1 MLERFFNIFRGNNY
15 AGNDFEDLLAHK
27 DVEGVMA
34 KMDSREEATEEAMN
48 EYNIFRHKVME
59 RPDKIVVD
67 RNGNPKD
74 TIKRW
79 KLPINYPMFIN
90 EIALVFIYG
99 KPVRWGQTSEGTE
112 DAFNAY
118 TNLLKDVH
126 FDAKVR
132 QCKRF
137 AGAETQSAM
146 LFRVFKNKQGKPDC
160 QIRVLAKSKGDGIYS
175 RWDIYGN
182 LLSFGWEYHVKDV
195 GETLRHFDLFTDKII
210 YRCVSKKG
218 GWEIEVE
225 ENLIGKIP
233 VILFQQ
239 EKEWAGV
246 EPLIE
251 REEYIA
257 SKTADVNDYFSDPIL
272 VLDADIIKNMPEKG
286 DENKTLIKQSGA
298 STQAAAGYLTW
309 DSASASKQNELEW
322 LQKQILSKTFTPD
335 ITFEQ
340 MKGLS
345 NVSGKALKQMMV
357 LANIKASKHK
367 ETHDE
372 MMDRV
377 AGLCLSIIGNV
388 LNVSLKKQCDNAV
401 ITHEFSDPFGEDA
414 TDIIDQLTKAKDG
427 GFLSQ
432 ESAVEQSP
440 TTKNVKTEMARLKAD
455 AKAAQAAQRDLFG
468 QMANVDEGVSEG
480 ELESAE

>member
-1 MLERFFNIFRGNNY
+1 MLNGFFNIFKGNNY
-15 AGNDFEDLLAHK
+15 AGNDFEELLARK

-48 EYNIFRHKVME
+48 EYNILKHKVME
-59 RPDKIVVD
+59 RADKIVVD
-67 RNGNPKD
+67 KDGNYKT

-79 KLPINYPMFIN
+79 KLPINYPKYIN

-99 KPVRWGQTSEGTE
+99 QPVRWGQTSEGTD
-112 DAFNAY
+112 DAFSTFTA
-118 TNLLKDVH
+118 LLKDVH

-132 QCKRF
+132 QCKRY

-160 QIRVLAKSKGDGIYS
+160 QVRVLAKSKGDGIYS

-182 LLSFGWEYHVKDV
+182 LLSFGWEYHVKDG
-195 GETLRHFDLFTDKII
+195 GETLRHFDLFTDKVI

-218 GWEIEVE
+218 GWDIEVE

-251 REEYIA
+251 REEHIA

-272 VLDADIIKNMPEKG
+272 VLDADIIKNLPEKD

-298 STQAAAGYLTW
+298 PTQAAAGYLTW
-309 DSASASKQNELEW
+309 DSASASKQNELDW
-322 LQKQILSKTFTPD
+322 LQRQILSKTFTPD

-340 MKGLS
+340 MKTLS
-345 NVSGKALKQMMV
+345 NVSGKALKQMMA

-388 LNVSLKKQCDNAV
+388 LNLSLKKQCEKCI

-414 TDIIDQLTKAKDG
+414 TEILDQIAKAKDG

-432 ESAVEQSP
+432 ESAVELSP
-440 TTKNVKTEMARLKAD
+440 MTKNAKTEMQRLQED
-455 AKAAQAAQRDLFG
+455 AERQAAAQANLFG
-468 QMANVDEGVSEG
+468 QVANAEGGIDEGG
-480 ELESAE
+480 DSAI

>member
-1 MLERFFNIFRGNNY
+1 MFDKIINYFQGNSL
-15 AGNDFEDLLAHK
+15 ANDFDSLIARK
-27 DVEGVMA
+27 DIDGVMS
-34 KMDSREEATEEAMN
+34 KMDSRAEETEEALKEYRIADHKIN
-48 EYNIFRHKVME
+48 ERV
-59 RPDKIVVD
+59 DKIIVD
-67 RNGNPKD
+67 KDGNYKR

-79 KLPINYPMFIN
+79 KLPIDYPKFIN

-99 KPVRWGQTSEGTE
+99 QPVRWGQTSKGTD
-112 DAFNAY
+112 DAFNAF
-118 TNLLKDVH
+118 TNLLKEVH

-132 QCKRF
+132 QCKRY

-182 LLSFGWEYHVKDV
+182 LLSFGWEYYLKD
-195 GETLRHFDLFTDKII
+195 GDDTYRHFDLYTDKVI
-210 YRCVSKKG
+210 YRCKAGKG
-218 GWEIEVE
+218 GWDVTPE

-239 EKEWAGV
+239 QKEWAGV

-257 SKTADVNDYFSDPIL
+257 SKTADVNDYFCDPIL
-272 VLDADIIKNMPEKG
+272 VLDADIVKNLPDKD

-357 LANIKASKHK
+357 LSTIKASKHK

-414 TDIIDQLTKAKDG
+414 TEILDQIAKAKDG

-440 TTKNVKTEMARLKAD
+440 TTKNVKTEMERLKAD
-455 AKAAQAAQRDLFG
+455 AEAAQAAQMNLFG

-480 ELESAE
+480 EMASAE

>member
-1 MLERFFNIFRGNNY
+1 MFEKVINYFQGNHT
-15 AGNDFEDLLAHK
+15 ANDFDALIARR
-27 DVEGVMA
+27 DIDGVMS
-34 KMDSREEATEEAMN
+34 KMDSRREQTEEALHEYRIYDHKIN
-48 EYNIFRHKVME
+48 ERQDKVIV
-59 RPDKIVVD
+59 DKD
-67 RNGNPKD
+67 GNYKR

-79 KLPINYPMFIN
+79 KLPIDYPKYIN

-99 KPVRWGQTSEGTE
+99 QPVRWGQTSEGTD
-112 DAFNAY
+112 DAFDAF

-132 QCKRF
+132 QCKRY

-146 LFRVFKNKQGKPDC
+146 LFRVFKNKHGKPDC

-182 LLSFGWEYHVKDV
+182 LLSFGWEYYLKD
-195 GETLRHFDLFTDKII
+195 GGDTYRHFDLYTDKVI
-210 YRCVSKKG
+210 YRCKMAKG
-218 GWEIEVE
+218 GWEVTPE

-246 EPLIE
+246 EPLIY

-257 SKTADVNDYFSDPIL
+257 SKTADVNDYFSDPML
-272 VLDADIIKNMPEKG
+272 VLDADIIKNLPDRD
-286 DENKTLIKQSGA
+286 DENKTLIKQSGSNA
-298 STQAAAGYLTW
+298 QAAASYLTW
-309 DSASASKQNELEW
+309 DSASESKRQELEW

-357 LANIKASKHK
+357 LANIKAAKHM

-377 AGLCLSIIGNV
+377 AGLVLSIIGNV
-388 LNVSLKKQCDNAV
+388 LNLSLKKQCEKAV

-414 TDIIDQLTKAKDG
+414 TEILDQISKAKDG

-440 TTKNVKTEMARLKAD
+440 TTKNVKTEMKRLKAD
-455 AKAAQAAQRDLFG
+455 AEAAQAAQMNLFG
-468 QMANVDEGVSEG
+468 QVANADNGIDEGE
-480 ELESAE
+480 ESAI